1 MALWRRQQ
9 HLQVTP
15 KSINWVILY
24 NSYRLEIFKH
34 KLIIFIR
41 RGDTIICIW
50 LYIPQL
56 VSGGGA
62 SIICAILTRWMSP
75 NYYGPD
81 Q

>member
-1 MALWRRQQ
+1 MKELS
-9 HLQVTP
+9 LSYILFNPTY
-15 KSINWVILY
+15 ILY
-24 NSYRLEIFKH
+24 T
-34 KLIIFIR
+34 R

-62 SIICAILTRWMSP
+62 RIIYAILTRWMSP
-75 NYYGPD
+75 YYYGPD